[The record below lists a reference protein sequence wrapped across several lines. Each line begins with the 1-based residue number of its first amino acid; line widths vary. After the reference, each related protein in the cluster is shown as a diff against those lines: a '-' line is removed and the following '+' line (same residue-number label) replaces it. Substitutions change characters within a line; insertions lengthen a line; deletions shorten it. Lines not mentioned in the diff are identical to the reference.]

1 MALQKTNLFCTKQN
15 NIANTTFDLPK
26 YTCNNSVKT
35 KITFRKIL
43 AVQPLVAQ
51 SFDLATFTTMTEL
64 PQIRRKQLLGLTLKS
79 NRLFETLIAVVNAS
93 ICCRKRICCLEIL
106 CFLCAYKQLSK
117 PCK

>member
-43 AVQPLVAQ
+43 AVQPLVTQ
-51 SFDLATFTTMTEL
+51 PFDLA
-64 PQIRRKQLLGLTLKS
+64 QL
-79 NRLFETLIAVVNAS
+79 A
-93 ICCRKRICCLEIL
+93 
-106 CFLCAYKQLSK
+106 LSK
-117 PCK
+117 PVAFRSYVLTNN